1 MAGFVKAAR
10 RGEIPEGG
18 AKVVEAGGRTIA
30 IFNAGGS
37 FHAIDN
43 ACRHLGGP
51 LGEGEVYG
59 TRVICPW
66 HGWEFD
72 FTTGANVDDPAMRV
86 GCFAVRIDGDDVLV
100 EV

>member
-10 RGEIPEGG
+10 HEIPENG
-18 AKVVEAGGRTIA
+18 AKIVGVGDRTIA
-30 IFNAGGS
+30 VFNAGGI
-37 FHAIDN
+37 FYAIEN
-43 ACRHLGGP
+43 TCRHQGGP
-51 LGEGEVYG
+51 LGEGVVYG

-72 FTTGANVDDPAMRV
+72 FTTGANVDDPTMCVECFTVRV
-86 GCFAVRIDGDDVLV
+86 EKNDVLV